1 MIFQYT
7 LDLLL
12 SGRKS
17 QTCRL
22 TRPGETEVR
31 AANGQIE
38 AVRANGRDK
47 YRVGKT
53 YAVQPARTQPAVAR
67 IRLTGIERKRVQD
80 MSAAEAQ
87 AEGYAS
93 RAEFFAVWHKVHG
106 ESKRNAEVWA
116 LRFEL
121 VKTDE

>member
-12 SGRKS
+12 SGRKT

-22 TRPGETEVR
+22 TKAGEVTER
-31 AANGQIE
+31 DANGAIV
-38 AVRANGRDK
+38 AVTAKGRDK

-67 IRLTGIERKRVQD
+67 IRLTGIERKNVQEITE
-80 MSAAEAQ
+80 AEAK
-87 AEGYAS
+87 AEGYAN
-93 RAEFFAVWHKVHG
+93 RDEFFDVWRTVHG
-106 ESKRNAEVWA
+106 EKKLNADVWA

-121 VKTDE
+121 ERDNA

>member
-12 SGRKS
+12 SGRKT

-22 TRPGETEVR
+22 AKPGETAVR
-31 AANGQIE
+31 GSDGAIE
-38 AVRANGRDK
+38 AVKAGRRDK

-53 YAVQPARTQPAVAR
+53 YAVQPARTAAAVAR
-67 IRLTGIERKRVQD
+67 IRLTGIERKNVQ
-80 MSAAEAQ
+80 AITEAEAQ
-87 AEGYAS
+87 AEGYDT
-93 RAEFFAVWHKVHG
+93 REEFFAVWRDVHG
-106 ESKRNAEVWA
+106 EKKLTAEVWA

-121 VKTDE
+121 VGENA